1 MKDYLVIGNTINL
14 LSIKTE
20 YHILSIILFIICGL
34 IFLFSIQVGIE
45 ASMEYTW
52 SDKFKKSIPFFLI
65 FIVGGL
71 FLFSGLYVREID
83 RNYYNKKVMEYMKK
97 EGLENVDPVKLLTN
111 IQKVENFNG
120 VIPVKFKK
128 TTRYG
133 SYYDKNSYYNYL
145 LNDYYNG
152 TTNQKEELFKSLEK

>member
-20 YHILSIILFIICGL
+20 YHILSLIFFIICGL
-34 IFLFSIQVGIE
+34 IFLFSIPVGIE

-52 SDKFKKSIPFFLI
+52 SDKFKKSKSFFLI

-71 FLFSGLYVREID
+71 FLFSGIYVREID

-97 EGLENVDPVKLLTN
+97 EGLENIDPVKLLTN

-120 VIPVKFKK
+120 VIPVKFN
-128 TTRYG
+128 
-133 SYYDKNSYYNYL
+133 KNSYYNYL

-152 TTNQKEELFKSLEK
+152 ITNQKEELFKSLEK